1 MSHAEEQS
9 LIHTSFQG
17 DPDLSN
23 MEKYDVYSTVTPVAE
38 PNYLTYQDN
47 KDGSFIAPPNAP
59 NYIQS
64 GQTTYVPY
72 AAINLSEASHYLNQ
86 QDLPTARHPSS
97 DEVAWV
103 TPFWQSYSLIYV
115 LLLLGIMAA
124 ISHHLFYSS
133 LVGKEAVGQLKM
145 LRYGTA
151 LSYIVKASL
160 VGAVVISFR
169 QQVWATCSRKALS
182 ISAIDS
188 LFVAGNDPLGLL
200 NLEIFSKAKVA
211 VFLVAI
217 VW

>member
-1 MSHAEEQS
+1 MYTTVNSVSEPTS
-9 LIHTSFQG
+9 LIYQH
-17 DPDLSN
+17 P
-23 MEKYDVYSTVTPVAE
+23 KDV
-38 PNYLTYQDN
+38 
-47 KDGSFIAPPNAP
+47 SFIHPPDAP
-59 NYIQS
+59 NYILS

-72 AAINLSEASHYLNQ
+72 ATVTLSETNHYPNQ
-86 QDLPTARHPSS
+86 QPNNQDFYPSS
-97 DEVAWV
+97 EAQTYALSDQVAWV
-103 TPFWQSYSLIYV
+103 APFWQSYSIIYV

-124 ISHHLFYSS
+124 ISHHVFYSS

-151 LSYIVKASL
+151 LSYIAKASL
-160 VGAVVISFR
+160 VGAVLIAYR
-169 QQVWATCSRKALS
+169 QQVWATCSRKPLS

-188 LFVAGNDPLGLL
+188 LFVAGSDPLGLA